1 MQDKESSTMY
11 YPYGKRIAD
20 VILASAALIIFA
32 IPMLLIALIITMT
45 SKGPVLFTQ
54 QRYGKHKKPFAVYKF
69 RSMAAEAP
77 ANMATN
83 SFANANSFIT
93 PVGKILRKL
102 SLDELPQLFN
112 VLRGDMSIIGP
123 RPVILAEDSLI
134 ALREKYNANSIR
146 PGMTG
151 WAQVN
156 GRDELDDDKKAA
168 MDGEYVTHMNAI
180 TDIKILFKT
189 ALVVLSMAGQRE
201 GSEQA
206 KDIKSELTNTHKETV

>member
-1 MQDKESSTMY
+1 MY
-11 YPYGKRIAD
+11 NPYGKRIIDITVAT
-20 VILASAALIIFA
+20 IALVLLA
-32 IPMLLIALIITMT
+32 IPMLIISLIIKLT
-45 SKGPVLFTQ
+45 SAGPVLFRQ
-54 QRYGKHKKPFAVYKF
+54 ERYGKNKRPFTVYKF
-69 RSMAAEAP
+69 RSMSAEAP
-77 ANMATN
+77 ADQATN
-83 SFANANSFIT
+83 NFTNADSFIT
-93 PVGKILRKL
+93 PVGKIMRKL
-102 SLDELPQLFN
+102 SIDELPQLFN

-123 RPVILAEDSLI
+123 RPVILAETALI
-134 ALREKYNANSIR
+134 ELREKYNANSIR